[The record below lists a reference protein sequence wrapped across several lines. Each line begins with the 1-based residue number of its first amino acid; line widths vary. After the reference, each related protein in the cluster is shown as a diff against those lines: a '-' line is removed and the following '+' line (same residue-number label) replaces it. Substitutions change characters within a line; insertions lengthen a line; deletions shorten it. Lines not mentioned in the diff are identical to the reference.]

1 MTDTERIV
9 ELKLL
14 FASWFG
20 AAPRERLVFA
30 KAPGRLELAG
40 NHTDHQGGCVI
51 SAALDRHISGLAAP
65 NGTAVVRAR
74 MEGFEPCD
82 IDLFSASA
90 EMLEG
95 LERLPTSLAEARAA
109 ASASAFVAAH
119 VPAEVLTAYLRA

>member
-1 MTDTERIV
+1 MGEYRRA
-9 ELKLL
+9 ELRSPDPSANPYIAFALL
-14 FASWFG
+14 I
-20 AAPRERLVFA
+20 
-30 KAPGRLELAG
+30 
-40 NHTDHQGGCVI
+40 H
-51 SAALDRHISGLAAP
+51 AALDGMKGGLALP
-65 NGTAVVRAR
+65 
-74 MEGFEPCD
+74 EPCD